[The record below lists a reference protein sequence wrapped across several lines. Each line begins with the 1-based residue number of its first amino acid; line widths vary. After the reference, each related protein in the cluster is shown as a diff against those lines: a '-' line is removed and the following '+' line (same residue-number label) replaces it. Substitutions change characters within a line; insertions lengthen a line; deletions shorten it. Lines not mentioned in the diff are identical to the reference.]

1 MASSKKFLRDG
12 VVVAA
17 TKIGKK
23 HQITIPKEIYSKMN
37 LFVGDFIEF
46 QVTDDHVRIMPKKL
60 VSQEATWF
68 YSKEWQKKER
78 EADRDIATG
87 KLSGPFNTSTDI
99 RKHLQSLKK
108 KKN

>member
-1 MASSKKFLRDG
+1 MASSKKFFREG
-12 VVVAA
+12 IVVAA

-46 QVTDDHVRIMPKKL
+46 RITDDHVRVLPKKL
-60 VSQEATWF
+60 VSQGDAWF
-68 YSKEWQKKER
+68 YAKEWQKKER
-78 EADRDIATG
+78 EANRDIAAG
-87 KLSGPFNTSTDI
+87 KLSGPFSTPADM